1 MPTTL
6 KIFIVAWLA
15 VGLCGCVGAAGI
27 STWDYQSGPGYET
40 ARAHGSRIQVDASQ
54 GLTHET
60 CTSVSGRQ
68 ITASGEVMGADLSAC
83 RSD

>member
-1 MPTTL
+1 MPTML
-6 KIFIVAWLA
+6 KIFTAAWLV

-40 ARAHGSRIQVDASQ
+40 ARAQGRLIQVDASQ
-54 GLTHET
+54 GLTHEA
-60 CTSVSGRQ
+60 CTSVSRRQ
-68 ITASGEVMGADLSAC
+68 IAASGEVTGADLSAC